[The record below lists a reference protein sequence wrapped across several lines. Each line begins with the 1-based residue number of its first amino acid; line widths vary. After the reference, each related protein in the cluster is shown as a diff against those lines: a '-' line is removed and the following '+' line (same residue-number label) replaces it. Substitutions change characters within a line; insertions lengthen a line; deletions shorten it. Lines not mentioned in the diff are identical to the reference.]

1 MNNFHAEIS
10 MENPRLDIR
19 HLQMIRAIGKTG
31 RVVDAA
37 DELGLTPSALSHRI
51 REAERRLGVPLFER
65 MHKRLRMTAAAE
77 YLARFSDKFLS
88 EMYVIEDEVRR
99 MNAGIDHVVRIAV
112 ENYSAYHWFPAFLQ
126 MFRAKHPA
134 IDIQIM
140 AGYRRDMVTSLLDR
154 QIDLAIV
161 AGESSHAA
169 TRSLH
174 LFQDPLVFVCAPEH
188 PLAGAASVSAR
199 DIEGQRFIT
208 FTKIPE
214 PDQEFA
220 RLFRAERRYPN
231 WTAAVELPEA
241 IVELVAANQGT
252 SILAQWAVSPHVASK
267 RILAIPLGPDPVLMN
282 WSCKF
287 RTDEPEDGPVLRVAH
302 ALQDWEIAG
311 RASRPATVSSTRIS
325 ASPMPQSPRTSASV
339 PSRSSSKKNRTK
351 RH

>member
-1 MNNFHAEIS
+1 MDS
-10 MENPRLDIR
+10 PRLDIR

-77 YLARFSDKFLS
+77 YLARFSDKFLG
-88 EMYVIEDEVRR
+88 EMYLIEDEVRR

-112 ENYSAYHWFPAFLQ
+112 ENYSAYHWFPAFLAS
-126 MFRAKHPA
+126 FRTRHPRV
-134 IDIQIM
+134 DIQIM
-140 AGYRRDMVTSLLDR
+140 AGNRRDMVASLLDR

-161 AGESSHAA
+161 AGVTKHAA
-169 TRSLH
+169 TRSRP
-174 LFQDPLVFVCAPEH
+174 LFQDPLVFVCSPEH
-188 PLAGAASVSAR
+188 PLAAAKSVSAKE
-199 DIEGQRFIT
+199 IEGQRYIT

-220 RLFRAERRYPN
+220 RLFRVERRYPS

-252 SILAQWAVSPHVASK
+252 SILAQWAVAPHVESG
-267 RILAIPLGPDPVLMN
+267 RIRALPLHPNPILMD
-282 WSCKF
+282 WSGTF
-287 RTDEPEDGPVLRVAH
+287 RGDEPDDGPVCQVADALR
-302 ALQDWEIAG
+302 DWQINKS
-311 RASRPATVSSTRIS
+311 SR
-325 ASPMPQSPRTSASV
+325 
-339 PSRSSSKKNRTK
+339 
-351 RH
+351 